1 MKPRARQNGF
11 TLLEVMIAMSILAVG
26 AASVLGIFVAA
37 VQWHSQRVEDNRITQ
52 LYNFARQ
59 HAQNA
64 FNAFDPNKVPA
75 GQVRLPKAIAADLT
89 NISEARQSPDPLIR
103 EAVDKFPGFKYEIRW
118 EANEF
123 AVGDSSVVADIII
136 YGLSGERD
144 DSLLAT
150 KEILTRSGTPVHEF
164 FRSPTLEKRKK
175 DRGPSRDQ

>member
-1 MKPRARQNGF
+1 MNSRARQDGF

-37 VQWHSQRVEDNRITQ
+37 VQWHSQRVEDNRITR

-59 HAQNA
+59 HAQNT
-64 FNAFDPNKVPA
+64 FNSFDPSKVTE
-75 GQVRLPKAIAADLT
+75 GHTKLPKTISADLT
-89 NISEARQSPDPLIR
+89 NTSQARQSSDPLIR
-103 EAVDKFPGFKYEIRW
+103 EAADKFPGFKYEIRW

-150 KEILTRSGTPVHEF
+150 KEILTRSGTPIHEF
-164 FRSPTLEKRKK
+164 FTSPSMEKRKK